1 MSTQNLKQR
10 KFWPYIFFFTIG
22 PGLVVMLADTD
33 AGSLITSAQSGAVW
47 GYRMLLLQ
55 LILIPILFIA
65 QELTV
70 RLGIVTQQG
79 HGELIKSHFGK
90 YWAWLSVG
98 TLLVSCIGA
107 IITEFSGIAG
117 VGHLLGVPTPISM
130 ALVIAFM
137 LIVTWTGTYQSTE
150 RCAILIGLFEFAFVV
165 VAVMA
170 HPHYHEAVTQMWEIP
185 LHNQQYFYLAAA
197 NVGAVVMPWMVFY
210 QQSAVVDKKLGLVH
224 LKSARL
230 DTAIGAI
237 ITQIIMVS
245 MMVITAATIGKT
257 NPGANLDTVEQIS
270 QALIP
275 FLGKTAGELLF
286 ALGMLGA
293 SLVAAIVVSLTA
305 AWGLGEVM
313 GYKRSL
319 EHHPKEA
326 PWFYGVYTV
335 VLVLGGILVASKINL
350 VSLSVAVEVMN
361 AILLP
366 IVMGFLYLL
375 AIKALP
381 EPYRLKGKYAVTV
394 GVILGVTAIFG
405 LVAGLSSLA

>member
-1 MSTQNLKQR
+1 MSNSVKQK
-10 KFWPYIFFFTIG
+10 KFWLYVFFFTIG

-33 AGSLITSAQSGAVW
+33 AGSLITAAQSGSVW

-90 YWAWLSVG
+90 YWAWLSVS
-98 TLLVSCIGA
+98 TLMVSCIGA
-107 IITEFSGIAG
+107 IITEFSGVAG
-117 VGHLLGVPTPISM
+117 VGHLLGVPTSISM
-130 ALVIAFM
+130 ILVIAFM
-137 LIVTWTGTYQSTE
+137 LVITWTGSYQSTE
-150 RCAILIGLFEFAFVV
+150 RCAIFIGLFEFAFIV
-165 VAVMA
+165 VAVLA
-170 HPHYHEAVTQMWEIP
+170 HPHYQEAWQQMWQIP
-185 LHNQQYFYLAAA
+185 LNNQAYFYLAAA

-210 QQSAVVDKKLGLVH
+210 QQSAVVDKKLGLIH
-224 LKSARL
+224 LKSARF

-237 ITQIIMVS
+237 ITQVIMVS
-245 MMVITAATIGKT
+245 MMVITAATIGKK
-257 NPGANLDTVEQIS
+257 NPGAALDTVEQIS

-275 FLGKTAGELLF
+275 FLGKSAGEILF

-293 SLVAAIVVSLTA
+293 SLIAAIVVSLTA

-319 EHHPKEA
+319 EHHPKDA
-326 PWFYGVYTV
+326 PWFYGVYTL
-335 VLVLGGILVASKINL
+335 VLILGGILVTSKINL

-366 IVMGFLYLL
+366 IVLGFLYLL

-381 EPYRLKGKYAVTV
+381 EAYRLKGKYAVIV
-394 GVILGVTAIFG
+394 GLILGITALFG
-405 LVAGLSSLA
+405 LVAGLSSFF